1 MAERKLALTNWQYI
15 HDGEKQNAVWVS
27 SVLSVVSPPP
37 EPSGGV
43 SAFPCDNATKIFR
56 LPQNLLSLAFNAAKS
71 QPHNPRV
78 EQYLRRIYTKLVE
91 ERKNVR
97 KALMEFLGFDD
108 DIDFKVRVS
117 ATPSLLPKGFHTQS
131 VFPREKPP
139 PQPKFYCMGYSRNP
153 FVSPCPQRRCPL
165 GVAGSGLTV
174 GCPQA
179 G

>member
-1 MAERKLALTNWQYI
+1 MVGRKVTSVQQYSYGYEKRNASGVTSVPPLT
-15 HDGEKQNAVWVS
+15 
-27 SVLSVVSPPP
+27 SPPP

-43 SAFPCDNATKIFR
+43 SVFPDNATKIFP

-139 PQPKFYCMGYSRNP
+139 PNRNSIAWVTP
-153 FVSPCPQRRCPL
+153 ETPSFLRAPNGAALWRR
-165 GVAGSGLTV
+165 V
-174 GCPQA
+174 G

>member
-1 MAERKLALTNWQYI
+1 MAERKLALTTWQYI

-43 SAFPCDNATKIFR
+43 SVFPDNATKIFP

-139 PQPKFYCMGYSRNP
+139 PTEILLHGLLQKPLRFSVPPNGAALW
-153 FVSPCPQRRCPL
+153 RC
-165 GVAGSGLTV
+165 V
-174 GCPQA
+174 G

>member
-1 MAERKLALTNWQYI
+1 MAERKLVLTTWQYI

-139 PQPKFYCMGYSRNP
+139 PNRNSIAWVTPETPSFLRAPNGAALWRCVGGSR
-153 FVSPCPQRRCPL
+153 FH
-165 GVAGSGLTV
+165 A
-174 GCPQA
+174 A
-179 G
+179 